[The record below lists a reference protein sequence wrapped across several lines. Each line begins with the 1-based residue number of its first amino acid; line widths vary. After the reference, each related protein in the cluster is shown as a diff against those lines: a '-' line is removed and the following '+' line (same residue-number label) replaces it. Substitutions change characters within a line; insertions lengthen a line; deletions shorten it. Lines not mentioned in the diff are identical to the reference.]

1 MNDPNGLVFYKSE
14 YHLFYQY
21 HPGSTVWGPM
31 HWGHAVSRDLVNW
44 QHLPIALYPD
54 ENGVIFSGSIV
65 VDWYGTAGFGK
76 EALIAIFTHDKDGKQ
91 SQSLA
96 YSIDQGR
103 TWIKFSGNPVISP
116 PENIRDFRDPKVFW
130 QFDHWVMCLAAG
142 KTILFYTSPDL
153 KIWSLSGR
161 FGDGFGATG
170 GVWETPDLFQLPVGD
185 SNRWVLTVGVGD
197 GGPAGG
203 SGTQYFTGQF
213 DGSTFTSENPPETIL
228 WMDYGPDF
236 YAPQS
241 WSDEPN
247 QHRIMLGWM
256 NNWQYAN
263 VTPSTTWR
271 GMFSL
276 PRELALTRTAAGT
289 RLVQK
294 PIQELKS
301 LRSGHRHWQDET
313 IFPGKN
319 LLAGLQGD
327 SFEIVADFQVDNCVE
342 SFGFRVRV
350 STEEATIIAYNLQKQ
365 KIFLDRTRS
374 GLCDFHPKF
383 ASIHSTD
390 LTLQNSRLRLHI
402 FVDYYSVEVFANDG
416 QVTFSESIF
425 PSTESLGIELFSQ
438 GGATQLVA
446 LDFYQLGKNK
456 EPL

>member
-1 MNDPNGLVFYKSE
+1 MNDPNGLVFYKGE

-44 QHLPIALYPD
+44 QHLPVALYPD

-76 EALIAIFTHDKDGKQ
+76 EALVAIFTHDKDGEQ

-130 QFDHWVMCLAAG
+130 HFDHWVMCLAAG

-153 KIWSLSGR
+153 KVWSLSGS
-161 FGDGFGATG
+161 FGDGFGTTG

-185 SNRWVLTVGVGD
+185 STRWVLTVGVGD

-247 QHRIMLGWM
+247 QRRIMLGWM

-276 PRELALTRTAAGT
+276 PRELALTRTAAGI

-294 PIQELKS
+294 PIPELMN

-313 IFPGKN
+313 IFPEKN

-327 SFEIVADFQVDNCVE
+327 SFEIVADIQVDNRVE

-350 STEEATIIAYNLQKQ
+350 STKEATIIAYNLRNQKV
-365 KIFLDRTRS
+365 FLDRTRS
-374 GLCDFHPKF
+374 GQSDFHPRF

-390 LTLQNSRLRLHI
+390 LALINGRLQLHI
-402 FVDYYSVEVFANDG
+402 FVDHFSVEVFANDG
-416 QVTFSESIF
+416 QITFSESIF

-446 LDFYQLGKNK
+446 LDFYQLGKIK
-456 EPL
+456 GLL